1 MIDAQPNTH
10 TSFCGGY
17 DRYECGAE
25 RGFDAQV
32 DGQLVS
38 FRPSSPYTA
47 KQRRDDEETIWLA
60 YVGEYTD
67 ERVKLGRNATNDAVI
82 DGYRAARHV
91 RSLSRPVRRLHE
103 IATVIYSGEN
113 WYDEAAVDLG
123 VSPEDIASWMNGEEP
138 PDWLA
143 VRILDLTPRIAYA
156 KRRHEWLADI
166 AGLLLDG
173 VPGYDDASWC
183 YPEPPRGPDDF

>member
-1 MIDAQPNTH
+1 MFDSQLQFIPP
-10 TSFCGGY
+10 SKGGD
-17 DRYECGAE
+17 DRYSRKAE
-25 RGFDAQV
+25 RGFDAEV
-32 DGQLVS
+32 DGQLVM

-60 YVGEYTD
+60 FVGEYTD
-67 ERVKLGRNATNDAVI
+67 ERVKLRRRATNDAVI
-82 DGYRAARHV
+82 EGYRAARHV

-123 VSPEDIASWMNGEEP
+123 VSPEDIASWMKGQEP

-156 KRRHEWLADI
+156 KRRHEWLAEL
-166 AGLLLDG
+166 AGAFLDG
-173 VPGYDDASWC
+173 VPGYDDTNWC
-183 YPEPPRGPDDF
+183 YPEPARGPDDF